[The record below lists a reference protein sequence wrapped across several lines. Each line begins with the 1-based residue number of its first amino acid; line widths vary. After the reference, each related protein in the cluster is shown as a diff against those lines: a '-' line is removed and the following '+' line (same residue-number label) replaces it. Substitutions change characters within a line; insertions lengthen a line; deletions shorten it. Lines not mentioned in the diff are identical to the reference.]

1 MTDRVEYVLQL
12 NAFESWLN
20 HARGD
25 LFILELSEKN
35 LILHYDYLNNILAD
49 NDYILN
55 QCCDLV
61 IRRGIFELVCK
72 IGISQLQYGLTQKV
86 IYFLRLIME
95 RYINGDNIFGTNVI
109 TPMSNGL
116 NSLAADFV
124 NYRFLFSK
132 LGMVKP
138 FMQFTM
144 SFMEKFPILIDTWF
158 DLLDLNLAEIEDHVL
173 QVDHSLLGIA
183 SLKDKW
189 QWKLIP
195 FYSFV
200 RNFNFLFDD
209 YSLFSELIGLTNVS
223 NRLKDW
229 IINSNDL
236 SMLVV
241 EKLKTDKDIT
251 DWFKYFSHCIDL
263 STTNL
268 KNMIIAD
275 IVESLTTISILQE
288 YHKILVVLTESLKFN
303 SSLINDFI
311 ITFLTASTNPL
322 DLCDPDQVLTFIQA
336 LLNQRDTDLI
346 LSCFSTSFTP
356 FNTPNLLDVI
366 SRLNSTEVA
375 NVLNEYIS
383 LLNTIP
389 FPYCSLAQ
397 HTNVTT
403 FLYTSLISFFGN
415 RVEINKK
422 LVEVFYNLSLVNNG
436 SIIEFN
442 SIFNLILDFL
452 YECYIWYLDVTEK
465 YGMVQLFLPNDFFLE
480 KLSFP
485 FNVEGEPQIN
495 CLTVESNL
503 HIFEKFLI
511 NCYCSLKA
519 KEIIQNQSS

>member
-1 MTDRVEYVLQL
+1 MTERVEYVLQL
-12 NAFESWLN
+12 NAFETWLN
-20 HARGD
+20 HAQSD

-35 LILHYDYLNNILAD
+35 LILHYDYLNDILAD
-49 NDYILN
+49 NDYILH

-61 IRRGIFELVCK
+61 IKRGIFELVCK

-95 RYINGDNIFGTNVI
+95 RYINGDNILETSVI
-109 TPMSNGL
+109 TPMSKAL
-116 NSLAADFV
+116 NFLAADFV

-138 FMQFTM
+138 FMKFTM
-144 SFMEKFPILIDTWF
+144 NFMEKFPILIDTWF
-158 DLLDLNLAEIEDHVL
+158 DLLSQNLQEIENCIL
-173 QVDHSLLGIA
+173 QIDQSLLGIV

-189 QWKLIP
+189 QWKLVP

-200 RNFNFLFDD
+200 RSLNFLFDD

-223 NRLKDW
+223 TRLKDW
-229 IINSNDL
+229 IINSTDL

-241 EKLKTDKDIT
+241 EKLKTDKDIN
-251 DWFKYFSHCIDL
+251 DWFKYFSDCIDL

-268 KNMIIAD
+268 KNMLIAD
-275 IVESLTTISILQE
+275 IVESLTTMSILQE
-288 YHKILVVLTESLKFN
+288 YHKILIVLTESLRFN
-303 SSLINDFI
+303 SSIINDFI

-322 DLCDPDQVLTFIQA
+322 DLCDPDQVLTFIEA
-336 LLNQRDTDLI
+336 LLNQGDTDMI
-346 LSCFSTSFTP
+346 LSCFATSFTP
-356 FNTPNLLDVI
+356 FDSPNLLDVI
-366 SRLNSTEVA
+366 SRFNSTDVS
-375 NVLNEYIS
+375 NVLNEYMAV
-383 LLNTIP
+383 LNTIP
-389 FPYCSLAQ
+389 FPYSSLDQ

-422 LVEVFYNLSLVNNG
+422 LVGVFYNLSLVNHG

-442 SIFNLILDFL
+442 HTFNLILDFL
-452 YECYIWYLDVTEK
+452 YECYIWYVDVTEK

-485 FNVEGEPQIN
+485 FNMEGEPQIN

-503 HIFEKFLI
+503 HIFETFLI

-519 KEIIQNQSS
+519 KEIIKNQSS